1 MGTIQTRLTSDN
13 RQHDEAFKKSRQEIY
28 NYNKQVDKSKQS
40 VLNFAKNG
48 LGKLGLAF
56 GAAGGA
62 MAVFNKLVRST
73 EQTSDALDRTMF
85 TLKNSVDKFFQ
96 SIATGDLSGFIRD
109 LKDIVKYSAAAY
121 NSLDNLGTTKMWKN
135 VRITQYQAEIEKLKT
150 NGGSKE
156 EINRYQKLIDALQ
169 KSLTGDTYNA
179 GMDYLGG
186 LIGMRFSNADQAKFL
201 KMWEEGTLSEYIKKY
216 YKDKH
221 STTYK
226 RLVGNTWSEQTTWDS
241 DENEKIYTALNRLLT
256 LTEKD
261 GLDVVYNLL
270 NEAYQRQEQAWKKK
284 RRNIGSSTSTT
295 KTTTPKEREEIEVPF
310 KIISEK
316 AELIAGIYTTIS
328 EANKKIA
335 DEQLNALPAL
345 EGHIEL
351 NEELASLYAKE
362 NDLLE
367 EQQEILNLQSS
378 AISSLGSAFSNLGD
392 AFDNTGLKAA
402 GIITQAIATLI
413 ESYTKAMSSFAATAS
428 PWAWIGFSAAGLAT
442 LTSVISQIHSL
453 SGFADGGIVGGNSFS
468 GDRVMARV
476 NSGEMILNRSQ
487 QANLFNM
494 IGGGVTTGGNVK
506 FRIEGDAL
514 VGVLNNYNKKTGRV
528 R

>member
-13 RQHDEAFKKSRQEIY
+13 RQHDEAFRKSRQEIY
-28 NYNKQVDKSKQS
+28 NYNKRVDESKES
-40 VLNFAKNG
+40 VLKFAKKG
-48 LGKLGLAF
+48 LGGLSMAL

-62 MAVFNKLVRST
+62 MAVFNKLMRST

-109 LKDIVKYSAAAY
+109 LKDIAKYSAAAY
-121 NSLDNLGTTKMWKN
+121 NSIDNLGTTKMWKN
-135 VRITQYQAEIEKLKT
+135 VRISKYQSEIEKLKT

-156 EINRYQKLIDALQ
+156 EIDRYQKLIDALQ
-169 KSLTGDTYNA
+169 ESLTGDTYNA
-179 GMDYLGG
+179 AMDYLGG
-186 LIGMRFSNADQAKFL
+186 LIGRRFSNADQANLL
-201 KMWEEGTLSEYIKKY
+201 KMWEEGTLSEYIKQYEK
-216 YKDKH
+216 KH
-221 STTYK
+221 STTDK
-226 RLVGNTWSEQTTWDS
+226 RLVGNTWSEWTSWDT
-241 DENEKIYTALNRLLT
+241 EGNEKTYSALKRLLS
-256 LTEKD
+256 LREKD

-270 NEAYQRQEQAWKKK
+270 GESYQRQEQAEKKK
-284 RRNIGSSTSTT
+284 RRNIGSSTSTST
-295 KTTTPKEREEIEVPF
+295 SKSNEREEIEVPF

-316 AELIAGIYTTIS
+316 ADLIAGIYTTIS

-335 DEQLNALPAL
+335 DEQLNSLPAL

-362 NDLLE
+362 NDLLG
-367 EQQEILNLQSS
+367 EQQEILSLQTS
-378 AISSLGSAFSNLGD
+378 AISSFGDVFSNLGD
-392 AFDNTGLKAA
+392 AFDSTGLKAA
-402 GIITQAIATLI
+402 GIITQAIATI
-413 ESYTKAMSSFAATAS
+413 VEGYTKAMSSWAATAS

-453 SGFADGGIVGGNSFS
+453 SGYANGGIVGGNSFS

-494 IGGGVTTGGNVK
+494 IGGGVSTGGNVK